1 MAFVSEIKGFDKVM
15 ANLNREIQL
24 IKGRSMKGLI
34 MAAKLIRDDTEK
46 TPPLT
51 PLDLGNLRASWFVV
65 TAKSIPVG
73 KSGNFEGEKS
83 GNFEGEKSGNFEGEK
98 SGKMATEHISTI
110 AEAQGMA
117 AASTKEMPFLIMGYS
132 ANYALWVHEM
142 IHATFNPPRKDES
155 KGKRRRE
162 GAGPKWFEASVKRNK
177 DKVLRVIKDNAQIKG

>member
-73 KSGNFEGEKS
+73 
-83 GNFEGEKSGNFEGEK
+83 KSGNFEGEK